1 MEVIGM
7 TGKFHTQWG
16 EFGGFKHPNAL
27 RYESAVT
34 LANGAKICVGDQM
47 HPCGRLDRATYRLI
61 GEAYREVE
69 QKEPWCRG
77 WRVIRWS

>member
-16 EFGGFKHPNAL
+16 AFGGFKHPNAL

-34 LANGAKICVGDQM
+34 LANGPRSVWATRCT
-47 HPCGRLDRATYRLI
+47 RAAGLT
-61 GEAYREVE
+61 G
-69 QKEPWCRG
+69 PHTG
-77 WRVIRWS
+77 